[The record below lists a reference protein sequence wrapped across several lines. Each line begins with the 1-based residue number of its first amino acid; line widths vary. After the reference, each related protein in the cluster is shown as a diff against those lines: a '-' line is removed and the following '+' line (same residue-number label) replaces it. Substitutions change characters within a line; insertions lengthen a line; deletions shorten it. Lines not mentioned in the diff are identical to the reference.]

1 MGSTVSDSSII
12 GLRHVALVLIGL
24 RFGDCQRFFNIP
36 GASQVKPGGSTRVT
50 PTNNNVLNIRPS
62 SGISLDTIDAAITT
76 SFKTAAGDDEERVTN
91 RRVLIDQFATPA
103 KQRDE
108 AAATE
113 EESDVE
119 DGGPESVLRQ
129 LRKIRKTKPQ
139 PTAERSEA
147 SPVKSNIRRVN
158 NIFSQRAKKPEVR
171 KSPEIRQNDRAT
183 RPYSEDQ
190 KLASTLE
197 KLRASR
203 IESSS
208 RREQPSVARAREQP
222 SVATS
227 REQPSSRFQHPTNT
241 ERFSGAQ
248 VFNPSNNP
256 LEKAEKPRIQQF
268 DDLSLSRE
276 EEEHQSLQPLA
287 NEFLPTCPDATF
299 SYIIPSPTQCDLY
312 C

>member
-1 MGSTVSDSSII
+1 MGSTVSDSNMI
-12 GLRHVALVLIGL
+12 GLRHIALVLIGL

-36 GASQVKPGGSTRVT
+36 GAAQVKPGGSTRVT

-91 RRVLIDQFATPA
+91 RRVLVDQFATAA

-108 AAATE
+108 AVATE
-113 EESDVE
+113 EEPDVE

-129 LRKIRKTKPQ
+129 LRKIRKTKSQPSQ
-139 PTAERSEA
+139 PTAESERSED

-171 KSPEIRQNDRAT
+171 KSADIRQNDRAT
-183 RPYSEDQ
+183 RPSPEEQ
-190 KLASTLE
+190 KLASTIE

-208 RREQPSVARAREQP
+208 RR
-222 SVATS
+222 
-227 REQPSSRFQHPTNT
+227 
-241 ERFSGAQ
+241 
-248 VFNPSNNP
+248 
-256 LEKAEKPRIQQF
+256 
-268 DDLSLSRE
+268 
-276 EEEHQSLQPLA
+276 
-287 NEFLPTCPDATF
+287 
-299 SYIIPSPTQCDLY
+299 
-312 C
+312 

>member
-1 MGSTVSDSSII
+1 MI

-62 SGISLDTIDAAITT
+62 SGISLDTIDAAIAT
-76 SFKTAAGDDEERVTN
+76 SFKTAAAGDDEERVTN
-91 RRVLIDQFATPA
+91 RRVLLDQFATPA

-129 LRKIRKTKPQ
+129 LRKIRKTKSQPSQ
-139 PTAERSEA
+139 PTDERSED

-171 KSPEIRQNDRAT
+171 KSADIRQNDRAS
-183 RPYSEDQ
+183 RPSSEDQ

-203 IESSS
+203 IESS
-208 RREQPSVARAREQP
+208 RAREQP

-227 REQPSSRFQHPTNT
+227 RGRPSSRFQHPSNS
-241 ERFSGAQ
+241 ERFGGAQ
-248 VFNPSNNP
+248 V
-256 LEKAEKPRIQQF
+256 
-268 DDLSLSRE
+268 
-276 EEEHQSLQPLA
+276 
-287 NEFLPTCPDATF
+287 
-299 SYIIPSPTQCDLY
+299 
-312 C
+312 

>member
-1 MGSTVSDSSII
+1 MGSTVSDSNMI
-12 GLRHVALVLIGL
+12 GLRHIALVLIGL

-62 SGISLDTIDAAITT
+62 SGISIDTIDAAIAT

-113 EESDVE
+113 EESNVE

-129 LRKIRKTKPQ
+129 LRKIRKTKSQPSQ
-139 PTAERSEA
+139 PTAERSED
-147 SPVKSNIRRVN
+147 SPVKSNIKRVN
-158 NIFSQRAKKPEVR
+158 NIFSQRVRKPEVR
-171 KSPEIRQNDRAT
+171 KSAEIRQNDRAT
-183 RPYSEDQ
+183 RPSSEDQ

-208 RREQPSVARAREQP
+208 RREQPSVAREQP

-227 REQPSSRFQHPTNT
+227 KELPSSRFQHPSNT
-241 ERFSGAQ
+241 ERF
-248 VFNPSNNP
+248 
-256 LEKAEKPRIQQF
+256 
-268 DDLSLSRE
+268 
-276 EEEHQSLQPLA
+276 
-287 NEFLPTCPDATF
+287 
-299 SYIIPSPTQCDLY
+299 
-312 C
+312 

>member
-1 MGSTVSDSSII
+1 MGSTVSDSSMI

-50 PTNNNVLNIRPS
+50 PTNNKVLNIRPS
-62 SGISLDTIDAAITT
+62 SGISLDAIDAAIAT

-103 KQRDE
+103 KQRD
-108 AAATE
+108 
-113 EESDVE
+113 VE

-129 LRKIRKTKPQ
+129 LRKIRKTKSQPSQ

-147 SPVKSNIRRVN
+147 SPAKSNIRRVN

-171 KSPEIRQNDRAT
+171 KSAEIRQNDRAT

-222 SVATS
+222 SVANS

-241 ERFSGAQ
+241 
-248 VFNPSNNP
+248 
-256 LEKAEKPRIQQF
+256 
-268 DDLSLSRE
+268 
-276 EEEHQSLQPLA
+276 
-287 NEFLPTCPDATF
+287 
-299 SYIIPSPTQCDLY
+299 
-312 C
+312 

>member
-1 MGSTVSDSSII
+1 MGSTVSDSSML

-62 SGISLDTIDAAITT
+62 SGISLDTIDAAIAT
-76 SFKTAAGDDEERVTN
+76 SLKTAAGDDEERVTN

-113 EESDVE
+113 EEPDVE

-139 PTAERSEA
+139 PSQPTAERSED

-171 KSPEIRQNDRAT
+171 KSAEIRQNDRAT

-208 RREQPSVARAREQP
+208 RREQPSGARAREQP

-227 REQPSSRFQHPTNT
+227 REQPSSRFQHPTNS

-256 LEKAEKPRIQQF
+256 LGKA
-268 DDLSLSRE
+268 
-276 EEEHQSLQPLA
+276 
-287 NEFLPTCPDATF
+287 
-299 SYIIPSPTQCDLY
+299 
-312 C
+312 